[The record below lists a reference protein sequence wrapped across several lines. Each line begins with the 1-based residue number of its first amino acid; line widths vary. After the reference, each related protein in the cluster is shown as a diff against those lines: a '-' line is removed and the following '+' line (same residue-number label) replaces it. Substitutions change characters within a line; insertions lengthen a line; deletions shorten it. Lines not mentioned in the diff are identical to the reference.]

1 MSIFCQNN
9 LYTLTKINKYLK
21 IKLDNYIKNNKKEG
35 YKMKIGITNDHRGVL
50 AKQFLTEYLTALG
63 YNVIN
68 YGTNSQEPADFPDYA
83 KKLGE
88 GILNKEVDLGIAICG
103 TGIGMSIALNKM
115 KGIYCA
121 KVSNNSEAA
130 LSRAHNNANVI
141 AISEDLNKELMK
153 EIIKTFIETPFSNID
168 RYINRNNKI
177 KDIEN
182 A

>member
-1 MSIFCQNN
+1 M
-9 LYTLTKINKYLK
+9 T
-21 IKLDNYIKNNKKEG
+21 
-35 YKMKIGITNDHRGVL
+35 IGLTNDPRGVQ
-50 AKQFLTEYLTALG
+50 AKQFLTEYLTELG
-63 YNVIN
+63 YNIIN
-68 YGTNSQEPADFPDYA
+68 YGTNSEEPADFPDYA

-88 GILNKEVDLGIAICG
+88 GILKKEVNLGIAICG

-121 KVSNNSEAA
+121 KVSTVSEAS
-130 LSRAHNNANVI
+130 LSKAHNNANAM
-141 AISEDLNKELMK
+141 AISEEMDKETMI
-153 EIIKTFIETPFSNID
+153 EVVKTFIETPFSNID